1 MKSSLVA
8 IGIGTLAVHAAL
20 AENNR
25 DPFNQPLHRE
35 STMCI
40 ALFSPATCTGSYA
53 GEQYEAKGTNECFA
67 VQNLVEK
74 INNAYA
80 WFVEVK
86 IQDVQQL
93 VCTDSVP
100 DKPE

>member
-1 MKSSLVA
+1 MKSSLLA
-8 IGIGTLAVHAAL
+8 LAIGTLAVHAAL

-25 DPFNQPLHRE
+25 DPFSPIREHE

-40 ALFSPATCTGSYA
+40 ALFNPATCTGSYA
-53 GEQYEAKGTNECFA
+53 GEQYETSGTNECFA
-67 VQNLVEK
+67 MEKLVGK
-74 INNAYA
+74 INSAYA

-93 VCTDSVP
+93 VCKDIPP

>member
-25 DPFNQPLHRE
+25 DPFRE
-35 STMCI
+35 TWRNEATMCI
-40 ALFSPATCTGSYA
+40 TLYSPATCTGSYG

-67 VQNLVEK
+67 VHNLVDK

-86 IQDVQQL
+86 VNDIQQL
-93 VCTDSVP
+93 VCKDATP
-100 DKPE
+100 DRL